1 MYASCGV
8 NEFTLVA
15 SEVGGKGVRLKG
27 RVDRMLL
34 LLCHLLAVSGPEN
47 YKDVVTAH
55 FQTLIKNLSSLLKGH
70 GK

>member
-34 LLCHLLAVSGPEN
+34 LLCHLLAVSGPERI
-47 YKDVVTAH
+47 TR
-55 FQTLIKNLSSLLKGH
+55 T
-70 GK
+70 